1 MPSEERRLTLHARLD
16 DVERVDDQDRHG
28 PGREAG
34 DGLDESGRA
43 AARMFRITH
52 RECVGAL
59 YYILRLREKE
69 RLRRGRGSE
78 QETPGRFA
86 YAAVPGSIILQ

>member
-1 MPSEERRLTLHARLD
+1 
-16 DVERVDDQDRHG
+16 
-28 PGREAG
+28 
-34 DGLDESGRA
+34 
-43 AARMFRITH
+43 MFRITH